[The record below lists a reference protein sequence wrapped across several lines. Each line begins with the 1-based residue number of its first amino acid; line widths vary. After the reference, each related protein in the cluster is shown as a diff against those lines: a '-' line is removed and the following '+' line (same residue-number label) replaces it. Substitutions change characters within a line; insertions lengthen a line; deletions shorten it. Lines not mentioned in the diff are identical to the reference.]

1 MRHLVK
7 KVVLGRKAG
16 PRRALLKNLAEQVL
30 IYEQIKTTLAKA
42 KAVRPVV
49 EKIIT
54 IAKKNNLTAR
64 RRLLAILPTKRGVKK
79 TLEVLGPRFK
89 NRQGGY
95 SRILK
100 LGRRAGDAAPLAIIQ
115 LLKD

>member
-7 KVVLGRKAG
+7 KVTLGRKTG
-16 PRRALLKNLAEQVL
+16 PRQALLKNLAEQVL

-42 KAVRPVV
+42 KAVKPLV

-54 IAKKNNLTAR
+54 IAKKNDLTAR
-64 RRLLAILPTKRGVKK
+64 RRLLAILPTERGVKK
-79 TLEVLGPRFK
+79 VLEILGPRFK
-89 NRQGGY
+89 NRHGGY

-100 LGRRAGDAAPLAIIQ
+100 LGRRVGDAAPLAIIQ